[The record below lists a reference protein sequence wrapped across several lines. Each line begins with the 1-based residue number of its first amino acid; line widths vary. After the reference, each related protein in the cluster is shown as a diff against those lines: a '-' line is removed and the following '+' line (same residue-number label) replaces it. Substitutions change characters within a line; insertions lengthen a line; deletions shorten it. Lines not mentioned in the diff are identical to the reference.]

1 MRFQRASVDRSAAF
15 RRPAFSLMKVFSIG
29 FEIRCP
35 EIDFKQLGSDL
46 NYLVGSALSKPY
58 RVVYD
63 VVVAGITVVAVAGTV
78 RVEGAL
84 CRDGRRLCY
93 AG

>member
-1 MRFQRASVDRSAAF
+1 MRFQRASVDRSVAF
-15 RRPAFSLMKVFSIG
+15 RRPAFSLLKAFSIG
-29 FEIRCP
+29 FEIRRP
-35 EIDFKQLGSDL
+35 EIDFKQLGGDL

-63 VVVAGITVVAVAGTV
+63 VVVAGTV

-84 CRDGRRLCY
+84 CRDGGRLCY